1 MAQSSLGVVI
11 TPDMAGDDATADC
24 QYGLP
29 CQHAKMLWNEHR
41 TNEVQYPSLFQP
53 HSTSCAASTTLEK
66 SLSHGSRR
74 IRCSCT
80 KRGNPKTRVSTSALL
95 RWCIWCAGL
104 CSQEHSEDERKGD
117 HRPERAILPPGIYVG
132 GIISLT
138 NEFFGSRG

>member
-66 SLSHGSRR
+66 SLSHALVAYDAAVRSEEIPRHA
-74 IRCSCT
+74 
-80 KRGNPKTRVSTSALL
+80 SALPPFSGGVFGVLDFAVKNTL
-95 RWCIWCAGL
+95 RTNG
-104 CSQEHSEDERKGD
+104 K
-117 HRPERAILPPGIYVG
+117 AIIVLKELSFPQG
-132 GIISLT
+132 
-138 NEFFGSRG
+138 FM